1 MIKLL
6 DLKDNR
12 KTAPQI
18 KPEQKKNKHL
28 APLKL
33 VKYCKIVFP
42 SYKYCS
48 SNFMT
53 LCWNNR
59 SQFSWTSISEG
70 CSLKVKRSA
79 HGRGVWEQ
87 QLYKRPSFFKSRNV
101 FISSK
106 LVARTRG
113 ALRGTADEDENWWTR
128 KKFAK
133 VTVEQHWQFKTR
145 TIGELIGRFFFFFKS
160 RTLSFNWDNT
170 KGLLAPLHSV
180 MLKIY
185 PTMTSTFPTFS
196 FLFSN
201 NQTLLLP

>member
-1 MIKLL
+1 MAEASE
-6 DLKDNR
+6 N
-12 KTAPQI
+12 
-18 KPEQKKNKHL
+18 
-28 APLKL
+28 
-33 VKYCKIVFP
+33 
-42 SYKYCS
+42 
-48 SNFMT
+48 SNF
-53 LCWNNR
+53 
-59 SQFSWTSISEG
+59 ISG
-70 CSLKVKRSA
+70 LR
-79 HGRGVWEQ
+79 
-87 QLYKRPSFFKSRNV
+87 FFKSTSV

-145 TIGELIGRFFFFFKS
+145 TIGELIGRFFFFKS

-185 PTMTSTFPTFS
+185 PTMTSTHFS
-196 FLFSN
+196 SAITRPYYYLNLLMWQMSKMYFVYLNRNYSSKKKRKKRSPWQNLKLVMKCVSN
-201 NQTLLLP
+201 CVALTGKICKKQN